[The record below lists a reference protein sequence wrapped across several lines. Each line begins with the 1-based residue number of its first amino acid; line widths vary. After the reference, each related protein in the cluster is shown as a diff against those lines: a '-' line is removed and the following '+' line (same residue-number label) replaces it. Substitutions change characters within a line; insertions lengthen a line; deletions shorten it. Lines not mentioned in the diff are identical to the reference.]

1 MKKKLPGQKRLTQ
14 IFYCLCMLLLSVNI
28 GFGQQTIGEFPVMDG
43 GLEAQ
48 TITTISVITPN
59 ATDWTI
65 STSPAS
71 TTRTV
76 VTDANA
82 ARSGNKYISFSNAAS
97 GNTRLQ
103 SPIAN
108 TLVGNTQYT
117 VQYYFKAAASPLA
130 YLTGAIYINGTGA
143 NAIIVP
149 TPATFVANTWIKGT
163 ATFTS
168 ANQTLAPKFAGPRIN
183 GLTNTTDI
191 INVDD
196 FVVYAGAVDNTAPTA
211 PTAPTVNGLAVSWTA
226 PGTGVDGGG
235 YVVVRYSSE
244 PNADGTNDPNQN
256 GIYKIG
262 NTTTNGTGSL
272 VGTVVYVGTST
283 SFTDAVAGSSSGND
297 YYKIYSVDKAFNY
310 SAEITGKQSA
320 SAPAITAAPTTLS
333 GFNYVQ
339 GSGPSATQS
348 FVVGGTNLT
357 TDLVVTPSTN
367 YEISSDNVIFAF
379 TPIALTPSS
388 GTVSTTTIY
397 TRLKVGLSNGTY
409 NESIQLTS
417 TAATTLTVACS
428 GSVSGTYYYDGSGLL
443 SDSTNWGTNTD
454 GTGTNP
460 VSLTSANGTF
470 IITNAAAI
478 STDAAWVLGVGS
490 KIIIGDAAS
499 PAVALTVASTKGIT
513 GTIDIPAASSGSN
526 SLVWQDAT
534 TFPIFGTLHNTSE
547 VHLQMTNSTLGI
559 TATFG
564 KLFLDGTANISV
576 GSGAPNY
583 IKATIQTSL
592 TIATG
597 AFINLSN
604 GSNSYFYINTGGTV
618 AVNGTLKTSKP
629 QGIVGFGLATPVSDA
644 NTNTSP
650 ALQFF
655 DAENPGINLVLTGS
669 TVEFSRGGSPITQ
682 VVAPRSDYNNVVFS
696 DFSSAGSKTLSGNI
710 TISGILTMN
719 HAFGTTMIGTGSI
732 TLGNGA
738 SIVRTMGD
746 FGTLPFNFGSSVNV
760 TYNGT
765 AAINSGNEIPGTTSV
780 LNNLTIGNAGG
791 VTLTSATAV
800 NNKLSITAGT
810 LTTGG
815 FLTLKSNAS
824 KTAYVAPVTG
834 SISGNT
840 TTERYI
846 PAGFRAYRLL
856 SSPVTTTT
864 SINANWQEGGV
875 FISGYGTHITGT
887 GTGFDATTSN
897 QSSLFTHVNAA
908 PAWTAANNTD
918 VSTLTA
924 GSPYLVY
931 IRGSRLATNI
941 DGSLTNDA
949 TTLRGMGALTIG
961 TVAVNDLN
969 ANADGFSLIGNPY
982 QAQVDM
988 QAVLTA
994 STNLNTN
1001 YYYVLN
1007 PKLGTKGQYVTVD
1020 VTTPANNTGDANKYL
1035 QPWQACFVKTT
1046 AAAGATLSFTE
1057 ANKSDAVAQT
1067 SVFRIANTSSRLRL
1081 SLYDTATLAQ
1091 NGYAVDGLLIAF
1103 DANESNDVNENDAV
1117 KLTNL
1122 DENMATSNSSK
1133 LLSIEK
1139 RAIPADSEEIPL
1151 NITKYKAT
1159 SYTIKAEGSS
1169 LTGPSP
1175 YLLDKY
1181 TNTTTEIPQAG
1192 SVNYAYTVD
1201 TAIPS
1206 STAADRFKIIYGKTL
1221 KTIDNVVSTFA
1232 IYPNPS
1238 KTNSFSLVV
1247 PQGMNKAEV
1256 TVSNILGQKLY
1267 SQTGLQ
1273 SGTTVK
1279 ISPSNVLTSGVYL
1292 VSLGSE
1298 GTTTTTK
1305 WIVE

>member
-14 IFYCLCMLLLSVNI
+14 LFYGMCILLLSVNVCW
-28 GFGQQTIGEFPVMDG
+28 GQQTIGSFPTMDG
-43 GLEAQ
+43 GFEAQ
-48 TITTISVITPN
+48 TGGYTLTNANSTTLWSIS
-59 ATDWTI
+59 
-65 STSPAS
+65 STSS
-71 TTRTV
+71 TVKTIV
-76 VTDANA
+76 ADAA
-82 ARSGNKYISFSNAAS
+82 TARSGSKCVSFSNTGA
-97 GNTRLQ
+97 GGTRLQ
-103 SPIAN
+103 SPTAISLAAS
-108 TLVGNTQYT
+108 TQYT
-117 VQYYFKAAASPLA
+117 VQYYFKASVSPYA
-130 YLTGAIYINGTGA
+130 YLTGAIYFSTTGT
-143 NAIIVP
+143 NALLTK
-149 TPATFVANTWIKGT
+149 TPSVFEADKWIKGT
-163 ATFTS
+163 ATITS
-168 ANQTLAPKFAGPRIN
+168 TATTGTPRYGAPRIN
-183 GLTNTTDI
+183 GVTNTTDI

-196 FVVYAGAVDNTAPTA
+196 FVVYAGAVDETAPDA
-211 PTAPTVNGLAVSWTA
+211 PTAPTVSGLNVSWTA
-226 PGTGVDGGG
+226 AAGGVDGGG
-235 YVVVRYSSE
+235 YVVTRYSSE
-244 PNADGTNDPNQN
+244 PNVDGTNDPNQN
-256 GIYKIG
+256 GIYAMG
-262 NTTTNGTGSL
+262 NTITSGTGSL
-272 VGTVVYVGTST
+272 TGTVVYVGAAT
-283 SFTDAVAGSSSGND
+283 SFTDGVAGSSSGND
-297 YYKIYSVDKAFNY
+297 YYKIYTVDKAFNY
-310 SAEITGKQSA
+310 SAEVTGKQNA
-320 SAPAITAAPTTLS
+320 SAPVITATPSTLT

-339 GSGPSATQS
+339 GSGPSSGQS

-357 TDLVVTPSTN
+357 EGIGVTPSTN
-367 YEISSDNVIFAF
+367 YEISSDGITFQSTSLSPVA
-379 TPIALTPSS
+379 S
-388 GTVSTTTIY
+388 GSTIY
-397 TRLKVGLSNGTY
+397 TRLKAGLLNAAY
-409 NESIQLTS
+409 NESLQLTS
-417 TAATTLTVACS
+417 TGAATLPVACS

-470 IITNAAAI
+470 VIKNTVAV
-478 STDAAWVLGVGS
+478 STDATWVLGAGS
-490 KIIIGDAAS
+490 KIIVGDASS
-499 PAVALTVASTKGIT
+499 PAVALTVVNTKDIT

-526 SLVWQDAT
+526 SVVCQDAT
-534 TFPIFGTLHNTSE
+534 VPAFGTLDSTSE
-547 VHLQMTNSTLGI
+547 VHLQMISSNLLAL

-564 KLFLDGTANISV
+564 KLFIDGTANINV
-576 GSGAPNY
+576 GSTGTSY

-597 AFINLSN
+597 TFINFSN
-604 GSNSYFYINTGGTV
+604 GSNSYFYINTGGT
-618 AVNGTLKTSKP
+618 ATINGILKTSKP
-629 QGIVGFGLATPVSDA
+629 AGLVNFGVAAIITAIDS
-644 NTNTSP
+644 SP

-655 DAENPGINLVLTGS
+655 DAETPGVNLVLTGS
-669 TVEFSRGGSPITQ
+669 TIEFSRGNSATPQIVT
-682 VVAPRSDYNNVVFS
+682 PRSDYNNVSFT
-696 DFSSAGSKTLSGNI
+696 DFTAAGSKTLAGNMTVSGV
-710 TISGILTMN
+710 LTLN
-719 HAFGTTMIGTGSI
+719 HAFSTTITGAGSI
-732 TLGNGA
+732 TLGNDA
-738 SIVRTMGD
+738 SIIRTIGS
-746 FGTLPFNFGSSVNV
+746 FGTIPFAFGSSVNI

-765 AAINSGNEIPGTTSV
+765 AAITSGNEIPATTSV
-780 LNNLTIGNAGG
+780 LNNLTISNAGG
-791 VTLTSATAV
+791 VALASATAV
-800 NNKLSITAGT
+800 NNKLSVTAGT

-856 SSPVTTTT
+856 SSPVTTAT
-864 SINANWQEGGV
+864 SINANWQEGGN

-897 QSSLFTHVNAA
+897 QSSLFTHINAA
-908 PAWTAANNTD
+908 PAWTAAANAD
-918 VSTLTA
+918 VSMLTA
-924 GSPYLVY
+924 GSPYLIY

-949 TTLRGMGALTIG
+949 TTLRGTGTLTTG
-961 TVAVNDLN
+961 TVAVTDLN

-1046 AAAGATLSFTE
+1046 AAAVATLSFTE

-1067 SVFRIANTSSRLRL
+1067 SVFRIANASSRLRL

-1091 NGYAVDGLLIAF
+1091 NGYAVDGLLVAF
-1103 DANESNDVNENDAV
+1103 DANESNGVNENDAV
-1117 KLTNL
+1117 KLTNM

-1139 RAIPADSEEIPL
+1139 RAIPIDSEEIPL
-1151 NITKYKAT
+1151 NITKYKGT

-1181 TNTTTEIPQAG
+1181 TNITTEIPQAG
-1192 SVNYAYTVD
+1192 SVNYTYTVD
-1201 TAIPS
+1201 TAIPAS
-1206 STAADRFKIIYGKTL
+1206 IAADRFKITYTNTTL
-1221 KTIDNVVSTFA
+1221 KTVDNAASTFA

-1238 KTNSFSLVV
+1238 KTNSFNLVV

-1256 TVSNILGQKLY
+1256 TVSNMLGQKLY
-1267 SQTGLQ
+1267 SQKGLQ

-1279 ISPSNVLTSGVYL
+1279 ISPSNITTSGVYL

-1298 GTTTTTK
+1298 GTATTTK